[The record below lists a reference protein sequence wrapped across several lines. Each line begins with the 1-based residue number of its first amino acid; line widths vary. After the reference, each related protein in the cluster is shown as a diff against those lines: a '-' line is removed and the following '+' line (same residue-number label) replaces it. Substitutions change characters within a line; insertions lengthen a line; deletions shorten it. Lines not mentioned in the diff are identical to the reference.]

1 VPIDKLSANAFATG
15 AVANSLGFT
24 PANKAGDTF
33 TGTVTAN
40 TLVVS
45 TNTATIGTALYVVA
59 NGSIGIG
66 TDSPGAGI
74 KLDVQG
80 GEIRAGRVDS
90 SSEGGQI
97 SLARSSDNA
106 SAWYLDVYGNT
117 STPSLRVVDVSA
129 GAVSLAIN
137 SSGAVALRG
146 AVSASGVGIT
156 FPATQNASSD
166 ANTLD
171 DYEEGTWTPTFG
183 ATGLTYTQGATVAK
197 YVKVGRLV
205 TFTASMQWSGKSGG
219 TGNLSVS
226 LPFAASGDSG
236 AWQGHFVIGYSSGIN
251 VLTKTGYNDPGSTAF
266 LLTRAD
272 SSTSLIQAG
281 DLAAGGHFI
290 FGGTYQ
296 T

>member
-1 VPIDKLSANAFATG
+1 MPIDKLSANAFATG
-15 AVANSLGFT
+15 AVANSLGYT
-24 PANKAGDTF
+24 PLSATAPSAVANSS
-33 TGTVTAN
+33 AN
-40 TLVVS
+40 VIYF
-45 TNTATIGTALYVVA
+45 AA

-171 DYEEGTWTPTFG
+171 DYEEGSWTPRNSSGTALPINNS
-183 ATGLTYTQGATVAK
+183 ATYIK
-197 YVKVGRLV
+197 IGRLV
-205 TFTASMQWSGKSGG
+205 FVNADINQLNQATVYGLPFTSASTGYPGVVSVGYSGYQNQTLTGEFNGG
-219 TGNLSVS
+219 TTTLSLRYNGYIDITPSNNRFIIAGCYV
-226 LPFAASGDSG
+226 AS
-236 AWQGHFVIGYSSGIN
+236 A
-251 VLTKTGYNDPGSTAF
+251 
-266 LLTRAD
+266 
-272 SSTSLIQAG
+272 
-281 DLAAGGHFI
+281 
-290 FGGTYQ
+290 
-296 T
+296 